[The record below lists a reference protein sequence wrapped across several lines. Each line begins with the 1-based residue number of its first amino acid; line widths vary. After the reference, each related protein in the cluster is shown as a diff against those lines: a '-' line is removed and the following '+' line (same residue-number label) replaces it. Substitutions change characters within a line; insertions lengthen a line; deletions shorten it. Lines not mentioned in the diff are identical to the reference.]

1 MQIAGFILGLISII
15 GWAIALLPF
24 LGWLNWIFIPPAIL
38 GLIFCLTGITI
49 SRSSSGIGIAGIV
62 LCLIVIILGA
72 IRLKIGFG
80 FI

>member
-15 GWAIALLPF
+15 GWAIALIPF
-24 LGWLNWIFIPPAIL
+24 LGWLNWVFIPPAVL
-38 GLIFCLTGITI
+38 GLIFCLTGITV
-49 SRSSSGIGIAGIV
+49 SHRSSGAGIAGII

-72 IRLKIGFG
+72 IRLKIGCG